1 MGAMTHVRVG
11 SIMVRWSTLMPRKS
25 STPIPEPLPEL
36 TVTQEEAEH
45 RISGRIEAG
54 EDIRK
59 KNIPSPEVLKAV
71 QEEYYLWD
79 SFNGELL
86 ERLFTTGKFA
96 KEYRFFGVAFVNTYP
111 SFTKDLQEFQDHLSD
126 KIHRLTSIRE
136 RLPLIPVMA
145 GIAQVKK
152 PMERRTSGSQRVFI
166 VHGHDGEARESL
178 ARFVERLGLETV
190 ILHEQAGRSR
200 TIIEKLEDHSDVDF
214 AVILLTP
221 DDVGAA
227 KASETNLKPRAR
239 QNVIL
244 ELGFFVGKLGRDR
257 VCALYADG
265 VELPSDVLG
274 VQYIELRRGWEMELG
289 RELRAAAFDIDMN
302 RLC

>member
-1 MGAMTHVRVG
+1 
-11 SIMVRWSTLMPRKS
+11 MVRWSTHMPRKS

-36 TVTQEEAEH
+36 TVSQEEAER

-54 EDIRK
+54 ENIRK
-59 KNIPSPEVLKAV
+59 TNIPSPEVLKAV
-71 QEEYYLWD
+71 QEDYYRWN

-96 KEYRFFGVAFVNTYP
+96 TEYRFFGVAFVNTHP

-136 RLPLIPVMA
+136 RLPLIPVVA
-145 GIAQVKK
+145 AVAQTKE
-152 PMERRTSGSQRVFI
+152 PMERRTSGKRRVFI
-166 VHGHDGEARESL
+166 VHGHDGAARESL
-178 ARFVERLGLETV
+178 ARAVERLGLEAV

-200 TIIEKLEDHSDVDF
+200 TIVEKLEDHSDVDF

-221 DDVGAA
+221 DDVGALRA
-227 KASETNLKPRAR
+227 DEAHLKPRAR
-239 QNVIL
+239 PNVIL
-244 ELGFFVGKLGRDR
+244 ELGYFVGKLGRDR

-302 RLC
+302 KLC

>member
-1 MGAMTHVRVG
+1 
-11 SIMVRWSTLMPRKS
+11 MPRKP
-25 STPIPEPLPEL
+25 STPVAEVLPQL
-36 TVTQEEAEH
+36 TVTEEEAER
-45 RISGRIEAG
+45 RISERIEAG

-59 KNIPSPEVLKAV
+59 TNIPSPGVLKAV
-71 QEEYYLWD
+71 QEEYYRWD

-86 ERLFTTGKFA
+86 ERLFTTDKFA
-96 KEYRFFGVAFVNTYP
+96 TEYRFYGVAFAYIQQ

-126 KIHRLTSIRE
+126 KLHTLTSIRE
-136 RLPLIPVMA
+136 RLQLIPVVA
-145 GIAQVKK
+145 ELAQTRK
-152 PMERRTSGSQRVFI
+152 PMERRTTGNRRVFI

-178 ARFVERLGLETV
+178 ARVVERLGLEGV

-227 KASETNLKPRAR
+227 KTDEAKLRPRAR

-244 ELGFFVGKLGRDR
+244 ELGYFVGKLGRDR
-257 VCALYADG
+257 VCALRADG

-274 VQYIELRRGWEMELG
+274 VQYIELRTGWELELG
-289 RELRAAAFDIDMN
+289 RELRAAGLDIDMN
-302 RLC
+302 KLC